1 MSLYCRSCSCG
12 SRLWYRW
19 VISEAYA
26 LKIPMFSPLALY
38 HFIRVGKNLGYH
50 NKLLALNL
58 SSHSSVNADF
68 CNILEEKAAGKRATK
83 IGRQLF
89 VD

>member
-1 MSLYCRSCSCG
+1 M
-12 SRLWYRW
+12 
-19 VISEAYA
+19 ISEAYA

-83 IGRQLF
+83 LVGSSLWIEQKKRYIIRRLIAKA
-89 VD
+89 